1 MDQSPEQRKY
11 KRVPYNEDI
20 LINDS
25 LEVLC
30 DDISEGGLFIN
41 LNRSLLPGST
51 VNVTFPKR
59 DLKVEAMVQ
68 AVPET
73 GGVGLMFTSLSPAEL
88 AIIMGIIEQAE
99 AAHSQRQIK
108 PTVLMVEDSKNLREI
123 HRLELVAQGFEVMET
138 ARSDEAL
145 RILSTQRPVAVLL
158 NRNMEKEDGFN
169 ILESLNQSGK
179 LAGIPVVVLTST
191 FDSDD
196 KAKLREAGASAVLPK
211 LTTTPGKLV
220 SVIKKLV
227 KN

>member
-1 MDQSPEQRKY
+1 MDQYAIQRKY
-11 KRVPYNEDI
+11 KRTPYNEHV
-20 LINDS
+20 LINDRI
-25 LEVLC
+25 EVLC
-30 DDISEGGLFIN
+30 NNISEGGLFVH
-41 LNRSLLPGST
+41 LNRVLLPGST
-51 VNVTFPKR
+51 VSVTFPKR

-73 GGVGLMFTSLSPAEL
+73 GGVGLMFPSLSPAER

-158 NRNMEKEDGFN
+158 NRNMEKEDGFK

-211 LTTTPGKLV
+211 LTTTPVKLV
-220 SVIKKLV
+220 SVIKKLI
-227 KN
+227 KG